1 MLPIVAMNRS
11 LAMEWP
17 VSELIKTKQMI
28 VLVWEDVLHVQTS
41 AVGVT
46 MYLGCGVIKLPAV
59 RRFLTHCGD
68 TYTLFLQ

>member
-46 MYLGCGVIKLPAV
+46 MYL
-59 RRFLTHCGD
+59 R
-68 TYTLFLQ
+68 